1 MTAQVITIANRK
13 GGVGKTTTAVNLAA
27 EFGRRD
33 RRVLVVDLDAQGH
46 AGLGLGLDAARRGA
60 TAHAAL
66 RAGTAFPPDAPQA
79 ARVNNVDVIPADPD
93 YRPSGA
99 FADPRALLNALQPLS
114 ARYDDILIDVSPTLD
129 ETAVAAL
136 IACDR
141 LLIPTQLSPL
151 ALDGVAKLAKALFKV
166 ATLTNRSLADFAL
179 LPIQVDL
186 RANMQR
192 DALGRLMREFG
203 AARIFPSIRLDVGL
217 AEAFGAGLPA
227 RAYRPQSRGAFD
239 YARLAD
245 HVLEAWSEQATRL
258 RA

>member
-1 MTAQVITIANRK
+1 MIAQVITIANRK

-27 EFGRRD
+27 ELGRRG

-46 AGLGLGLDAARRGA
+46 AGLGLGLDPLRRGP
-60 TAHAAL
+60 TAHAIL
-66 RAGTAFPPDAPQA
+66 QAGGVFPPGA
-79 ARVNNVDVIPADPD
+79 AQSARAANVDVIAADPD

-99 FADPRALLNALQPLS
+99 LADPRALLNALQPLS
-114 ARYDDILIDVSPTLD
+114 QRYEDIVVDVSPTLD
-129 ETAVAAL
+129 ETTVAAL

-141 LLIPTQLSPL
+141 LIIPTQLNPL

-166 ATLTNRSLADFAL
+166 ATLTNRSLADFAV

-192 DALGRLMREFG
+192 ETLGKLMRDFG
-203 AARIFPSIRLDVGL
+203 AARIFPSIRVDVGL
-217 AEAFGAGLPA
+217 AEAFGAGAPA
-227 RAYRPQSRGAFD
+227 HIYRPHSRGAFD

-245 HVLEAWSEQATRL
+245 RVLAAWSPDAAQLIA
-258 RA
+258 

>member
-27 EFGRRD
+27 ELGRRD

-46 AGLGLGLDAARRGA
+46 AALGLGIESARLGP
-60 TAHAAL
+60 TAHATL
-66 RAGTAFPPDAPQA
+66 RAGRPFAPDAPRPSRA
-79 ARVNNVDVIPADPD
+79 PHVDVIPADPD
-93 YRPSGA
+93 YQPSGA
-99 FADPRALLNALQPLS
+99 FADPRALLHALQPLA
-114 ARYDDILIDVSPTLD
+114 ARYDDILVDVSPTLD
-129 ETAVAAL
+129 ETTVAAL
-136 IACDR
+136 VACDR

-151 ALDGVAKLAKALFKV
+151 ALDGVAKLSKALFKV
-166 ATLTNRSLADFAL
+166 ATLVNRNLADFAV
-179 LPIQVDL
+179 LPIQADL

-192 DALGRLMREFG
+192 ETLGRLMRDFG
-203 AARIFPSIRLDVGL
+203 AARIFPSIRVDVGL

-245 HVLEAWSEQATRL
+245 HLLAAWPGQAL
-258 RA
+258 RHIA